1 MRAWFLACLLPFG
14 VVPGQAGV
22 ELHVSK
28 IGEAPDFIGL
38 RFAGETPPLRLEAF
52 TDHVMAPTALPDV
65 RKARLFGEPTEAGQS
80 PRELG
85 ELELPASGR
94 HLLLLSQVA
103 DGKVRT
109 KLLPFDQAS
118 LPVGGVA
125 FLNLTTRR
133 MRCSID
139 TESVELAA
147 DEAKTLP
154 TAVPARRIVN
164 HRLELKTKEGW
175 KTDGSTT
182 LILGAKRRF
191 LFVLQEDGPQ
201 SQLRRALVTD
211 FDPERNLAPL
221 APAPAPAQV
230 KAEPPLPDPPA
241 K

>member
-14 VVPGQAGV
+14 VVPGHAGA

-28 IGEAPDFIGL
+28 VGEAPDFIGL
-38 RFAGETPPLRLEAF
+38 RFAGEIPPLRLETF
-52 TDHVMAPTALPDV
+52 LDHVMPASVLPDV
-65 RKARLFGEPTEAGQS
+65 RKARLLGEPTESGQP
-80 PRELG
+80 PRDLG
-85 ELELPASGR
+85 EIDLPANGR
-94 HLLLLSQVA
+94 HLLLLSQIA

-109 KLLPFDQAS
+109 RLLPFDQAS

-147 DEAKTLP
+147 GEVKTLP

-164 HRLELKTKEGW
+164 HRLELKTKDGW
-175 KTDGSTT
+175 KADSSTT
-182 LILGAKRRF
+182 LILGANRRF
-191 LFVLQEDGPQ
+191 LFILQEDSPQ
-201 SQLRRALVTD
+201 SPLRRALVTD

-221 APAPAPAQV
+221 APAPV
-230 KAEPPLPDPPA
+230 KAEPTLPGPPA

>member
-1 MRAWFLACLLPFG
+1 MRAWFLACLLSFG
-14 VVPGQAGV
+14 VVPGQAGA

-28 IGEAPDFIGL
+28 VGEAPDFVAL
-38 RFAGETPPLRLEAF
+38 RFAGEISPLRLEAF

-65 RKARLFGEPTEAGQS
+65 RKARLFGEPTEAGQA
-80 PRELG
+80 PRDLG
-85 ELELPASGR
+85 EIDLPASGR

-109 KLLPFDQAS
+109 KLLPFDQDS
-118 LPVGGVA
+118 LPMGGVQ
-125 FLNLTTRR
+125 FLNLTSRR

-147 DEAKTLP
+147 GEVKTLP

-191 LFVLQEDGPQ
+191 LVVLQEDSPQ
-201 SQLRRALVTD
+201 SPLRRALVTD

-221 APAPAPAQV
+221 APAPV